1 MKITVQNPNTV
12 SSTVT
17 LTLNQREAELF
28 TALIGASSSYSLA
41 QTINAGLPYFNNT
54 KAKKTDS
61 NETEQLFG
69 SNLYRQLEE
78 VVTEELFPS
87 PVLKIVEFVYD
98 KEKYGES
105 PKWRTLHVTG
115 ENDTYIEGLENGEVF
130 KRFLKS
136 RITGGKIITV
146 G

>member
-28 TALIGASSSYSLA
+28 TALIGASNSYSLA
-41 QTINAGLPYFNNT
+41 QTINAGFSAFNT

-69 SNLYRQLEE
+69 PRLYRQLEK

-98 KEKYGES
+98 KDVYGES

-115 ENDTYIEGLENGEVF
+115 ENDTYIEGLDSGVF

-136 RITGGKIITV
+136 RIVGGRILELS
-146 G
+146 

>member
-1 MKITVQNPNTV
+1 MNITLNKSRTV
-12 SSTVT
+12 S
-17 LTLNQREAELF
+17 LELNKRELEILV
-28 TALIGASSSYSLA
+28 ALIGNSSITNLA
-41 QTINAGLPYFNNT
+41 HIVNNGTRYANAGFSEVRSL
-54 KAKKTDS
+54 
-61 NETEQLFG
+61 LG
-69 SNLYRQLEE
+69 SGTYRQLRDILDD
-78 VVTEELFPS
+78 ELS
-87 PVLKIVEFVYD
+87 PTILKVVEFVYD

-136 RITGGKIITV
+136 KITGGKIITV

>member
-28 TALIGASSSYSLA
+28 TALIGASYSYSLA
-41 QTINAGLPYFNNT
+41 QTINAGLPYFNT
-54 KAKKTDS
+54 KTKKTDS

-69 SNLYRQLEE
+69 SRLYRQLEK

-98 KEKYGES
+98 KEQYGVS
-105 PKWRTLHVTG
+105 PKWRNVHVTA
-115 ENDTYIEGLENGEVF
+115 ESTQYIEGLEDGTTF

-136 RITGGKIITV
+136 KITGGKVITV

>member
-1 MKITVQNPNTV
+1 MKITVQNPNTIV
-12 SSTVT
+12 STVN

-28 TALIGASSSYSLA
+28 TALIGASSSYSLEE
-41 QTINAGLPYFNNT
+41 TINAGLPYFNT

-61 NETEQLFG
+61 IETHKLFG
-69 SNLYRQLEE
+69 TSLYRQLEK

-87 PVLKIVEFVYD
+87 PVLKVVEFVYD

-136 RITGGKIITV
+136 KITGGKIITV